1 MSAFYIRHGLH
12 SNICEQLTQY
22 CKELCMQGTKQGETE
37 TPANKNI
44 HCCSRKW
51 EIKLDINIDVM

>member
-51 EIKLDINIDVM
+51 EN